1 MARPAT
7 ARESRII
14 GALLGLHAG
23 DSLGAAVEFKS
34 HDQIRRV
41 YPDGLREIVG
51 GGIFSWTPGHAT
63 DDTDMTRGVLL
74 AYRDAWHDLHRRR
87 SATNQHVPP
96 FSKQDI
102 TLRAGN
108 YFVAWWKGT
117 HWPGRQPNSRP
128 KDIGYA
134 TNVGI
139 QAFRRNPR
147 KPSGAG
153 LGSAG
158 NGSLMRCLP
167 TALFQP
173 DLASV
178 LSNSMSISTI
188 THTDPRCTIA
198 CAAYNACAAALVD
211 GADPD
216 YAVRVGEAAAI
227 QLEEAE
233 GPVTAAIRAGRK
245 FDLARAARDG
255 PPKEFLPNLAS
266 GYVLET
272 LLIAIAAVLDP
283 RNLEDVLVDVVRIG
297 KDTDTNGAVAGGLL
311 GARHGEDAIPGR
323 WKDVLQFGQEFREV
337 ALEILRLME
346 SDT

>member
-1 MARPAT
+1 MSSPVT

-51 GGIFSWTPGHAT
+51 GGIFSWAPGHAT
-63 DDTDMTRGVLL
+63 DDADMTRGVLL

-87 SATNQHVPP
+87 STTDQHVPP
-96 FSKQDI
+96 FSRQDI

-153 LGSAG
+153 HGSAG

-178 LSNSMSISTI
+178 LSNSVSISTI

-216 YAVRVGEAAAI
+216 YAVR
-227 QLEEAE
+227 
-233 GPVTAAIRAGRK
+233 
-245 FDLARAARDG
+245 ARRRRSNLRRPRGLSLRPFGLGAARDG
-255 PPKEFLPNLAS
+255 PPAEFLPNLAS

-272 LLIAIAAVLDP
+272 LLVAISAVLDP
-283 RNLEDVLVDVVRIG
+283 RSLEDVLVDVVRIG

-311 GARHGEDAIPGR
+311 GARHGEDAIPSR